1 MIMAVIYYRFRSQ
14 KPDHIATIKF
24 DGTGLTVFELKR
36 DIIIANN
43 LLHSTDVDII
53 LYSTE
58 NIQDTK
64 SWGDQNGGSSSS
76 GERELDDDNEVVP
89 RSTTVLVRR
98 TMSPKKSKG
107 NVQRYVAGKPR
118 LQVSANSTS
127 KTVNF
132 GSGSGAMNFGDPS
145 ANGDEDDMIKKM
157 FNAQDEQWSQQQDVM
172 ATATRVDNYRSNANE
187 PVPDY
192 YICYKCGEKG
202 KHHIKNCPKNND
214 PNWEGV
220 RVRKTT
226 GIPKSHLKAI
236 ENPEDTIRDS
246 NSSGNTTYMVNDE
259 GKYVVAVA
267 DTKAWEKYQKIKK
280 ADSNGYLNGDIDV
293 EDGEL
298 KDPETGKLW
307 KSPVRIPCCNKVYS
321 RKIIEDILIDRDFT
335 CPNCGKEQI
344 YLDTLV
350 PDKELQA
357 KVDEYVKNLSED
369 KNNGGNSPKRRQI
382 NPAGGPV
389 NAGQLPK
396 LPMMPMPP
404 LNMPMP
410 PLNMGMPPFMPF
422 MPMPGMNPNVNAN
435 MQQNQNNQ
443 GNENRK

>member
-1 MIMAVIYYRFRSQ
+1 MAVIYYRFRSQ

-36 DIIIANN
+36 DIILANN
-43 LLHSTDVDII
+43 LLHSTDVDIV

-58 NIQDTK
+58 DIQDTK
-64 SWGDQNGGSSSS
+64 SWGYQNGGSSSA

-98 TMSPKKSKG
+98 TMTPKKNKG

-118 LQVSANSTS
+118 LQVSGTNS
-127 KTVNF
+127 VNKSISL
-132 GSGSGAMNFGDPS
+132 GNNVGGTMNFGD
-145 ANGDEDDMIKKM
+145 AATNGDEDDMIKKM
-157 FNAQDEQWSQQQDVM
+157 FSVQDEQWSQQQDVM
-172 ATATRVDNYRSNANE
+172 ATATRVDNFRTNVNE
-187 PVPDY
+187 PVPEY

-267 DTKAWEKYQKIKK
+267 DTKAWEKYQKTKK
-280 ADSNGYLNGDIDV
+280 GESGGYLNGDVDV
-293 EDGEL
+293 DDGEL

-307 KSPVRIPCCNKVYS
+307 KSPVRIPCCNKIFS
-321 RKIIEDILIDRDFT
+321 RKIIEDKLIDSDFT
-335 CPNCGKEQI
+335 CPSCGKEQI

-350 PDKELQA
+350 ADEELQA
-357 KVDEYVKNLSED
+357 KVDEYVKNLSEN
-369 KNNGGNSPKRRQI
+369 KNNDGNSPKRRQV
-382 NPAGGPV
+382 NPAGATA
-389 NAGQLPK
+389 NTSQLPQI
-396 LPMMPMPP
+396 PMMPMPP
-404 LNMPMP
+404 INMQMP
-410 PLNMGMPPFMPF
+410 PMNIGMPLFMPF
-422 MPMPGMNPNVNAN
+422 MPMPGMNPNVNS
-435 MQQNQNNQ
+435 MQQNQDSQ
-443 GNENRK
+443 KNEKRN

>member
-1 MIMAVIYYRFRSQ
+1 MAVIYYRFRSQ

-43 LLHSTDVDII
+43 LTHSVDVDII

-58 NIQDTK
+58 DIQETSASLAK
-64 SWGDQNGGSSSS
+64 SSN
-76 GERELDDDNEVVP
+76 ERELDDDNEVIP

-98 TMSPKKSKG
+98 TMTPKRAKG

-118 LQVSANSTS
+118 LQTNSANKS
-127 KTVNF
+127 
-132 GSGSGAMNFGDPS
+132 SGGLGRLGANIATDSVDGNE
-145 ANGDEDDMIKKM
+145 ADMIQKM
-157 FNAQDEQWSQQQDVM
+157 FSAQDEQWSQQQDVM
-172 ATATRVDNYRSNANE
+172 ATATRVDNFKPSFNE
-187 PVPDY
+187 PVADY

-236 ENPEDTIRDS
+236 ENPEDSMRNS
-246 NSSGNTTYMVNDE
+246 NISGSTTYMVNDE

-267 DTKAWEKYQKIKK
+267 DTKAWENFQNTKK
-280 ADSNGYLNGDIDV
+280 GVKNDDLNDDIDV

-298 KDPETGKLW
+298 KDPQTGKLW
-307 KSPVRIPCCNKVYS
+307 KNPVRIPCCNKIYS
-321 RKIIEDILIDRDFT
+321 KKVIEDLLIDSDFS
-335 CPNCGKEQI
+335 CPNCQKDQI

-350 PDKELQA
+350 PDKELQE
-357 KVDEYVKNLSED
+357 KVDEYIKKLAEE
-369 KNNGGNSPKRRQI
+369 KNNEGNSPKRRQ
-382 NPAGGPV
+382 V
-389 NAGQLPK
+389 NAPGINTQIPQM
-396 LPMMPMPP
+396 PMMPMPP
-404 LNMPMP
+404 MNMGMP
-410 PLNMGMPPFMPF
+410 PMNMGMPPFMPF
-422 MPMPGMNPNVNAN
+422 MPMPGMPP
-435 MQQNQNNQ
+435 QQNQNNQ
-443 GNENRK
+443 GGSR